1 MSVTLFTFAAVNAHG
16 TFSVTGPDGRDYGKT
31 TSIGPVM
38 NAIARD
44 YPLETLINF
53 RWDYSKAA
61 FSFEHATVERWLRM
75 TATSRGV
82 KKDQVEQEIAGWRNH
97 HAGQWA
103 A

>member
-1 MSVTLFTFAAVNAHG
+1 MSPVLFIFKAVNKHG
-16 TFSVTGPDGRDYGKT
+16 TFSVTGPDGKDYGKT

-61 FSFEHATVERWLRM
+61 FSFEHATVERWLRA

-82 KKDQVEQEIAGWRNH
+82 KKDQIEREIEVWRQH
-97 HAGQWA
+97 HAAQWA